1 MSTAATTE
9 PVSRPS
15 SKVIP
20 SPRGQFDNPETFLK
34 TIGRGCEKYVDKFKD
49 WDHLFRADG
58 IAMKKDMGIGP
69 KHRKWIMMWANKF
82 RLGIDPYFIPTSK
95 KHTMK
100 RSERLIR
107 AKRRRLKKN
116 SEQAAWEM
124 LKFETSFWDN
134 PGHGHQPRYERG
146 PQSLYEKLEQGSAEC
161 DELLGLFRERVAIEE
176 AYANSMRKL
185 SERQFAPQG
194 FGRDE
199 GATLK
204 TAYGG
209 LVAECLALSEAH
221 SDMALELQSS
231 VVMPLR
237 SFSSEH
243 RARVRASW
251 KIMDDTIRKASMEL
265 SQVDRNHRVYTQK
278 AAAAEQMRLNET
290 PNATQATHA
299 APGALAAA
307 EFEVKSRPS
316 IGTLLSPTDTPT
328 TSTFNAESPNQDT
341 EDEADADVAAQR
353 RLLAESGV
361 GVTRAVLPQVQGE
374 LDVASI
380 VLGNVALTR
389 HEFHVVLQRMQAEI
403 PQHDVKFGILGTFR
417 GLISGES
424 LAGWWCT
431 NYPTVVRNEADSIS
445 VGQSLM
451 AQGYLRLMGR
461 GSQFQSRANAY
472 YQWKRPA
479 LEFQSDDEDDSGD
492 EQPLGD
498 RRAHLGKTLTYERA
512 QREANE
518 ASQIYRDSVARAEIV
533 RTDLEEQLT
542 NYLDTMEVWELN
554 RMMNIKSTFGEY
566 ARVSKLPIQAEL
578 SIGDR
583 LEVYEESIKPQ
594 QDIQWAI
601 EHYGTG
607 RFTPRPIIF
616 RPFGLSPAEYQIF
629 GVALDEQLLVS
640 HKDIPLFPAKALSL
654 IRKSSRE
661 LAPDDRYTVWTT
673 RALLRNIHELRNTVN
688 RGSRVTLKQLRS
700 FDLSVV
706 ANALVLYFLE
716 LPQPLCPE
724 ELHGPLRA
732 IYSARSEKSTAESFT
747 TIKNLLSGISY
758 AHLKTIQTLFATLS
772 EQTKGG
778 STNERDSFIKS
789 VSKRLGPVILRG
801 KEIVGVSVSRIPE
814 IFVADLIENYDE
826 ILADIEA
833 KRPFK
838 PIPPPIKNTEADIQP
853 ESSSAVGGSE
863 LPPKTEALL
872 VQPRSSRTSID
883 AKQQQQLSVGG
894 ASSTTPKRLSA
905 NSSVSATGSNTG
917 DVSAPTP
924 ASKRGSTSSTSSNS
938 RQIVPSSADTLRAQN
953 SFDVDERLVDNILE
967 DANEAGGEEN
977 NMEFFLKD
985 EDSDGS
991 DNDTDNETDSNS
1003 IEAPAKTDAN
1013 GHNSANKASQTT

>member
-1 MSTAATTE
+1 
-9 PVSRPS
+9 
-15 SKVIP
+15 
-20 SPRGQFDNPETFLK
+20 
-34 TIGRGCEKYVDKFKD
+34 
-49 WDHLFRADG
+49 
-58 IAMKKDMGIGP
+58 
-69 KHRKWIMMWANKF
+69 
-82 RLGIDPYFIPTSK
+82 
-95 KHTMK
+95 
-100 RSERLIR
+100 
-107 AKRRRLKKN
+107 
-116 SEQAAWEM
+116 M

-134 PGHGHQPRYERG
+134 PGHGHQPQYERG
-146 PQSLYEKLEQGSAEC
+146 PQRLYEKLEQGSAEC

-176 AYANSMRKL
+176 AYATSLRKL
-185 SERQFAPQG
+185 SEREFAPQG

-209 LVAECLALSEAH
+209 LVAECLALAEAH

-265 SQVDRNHRVYTQK
+265 GQVDRNRRVYTQK
-278 AAAAEQMRLNET
+278 ASAAEQMRLKEA
-290 PNATQATHA
+290 PAATQSSDA
-299 APGALAAA
+299 APSEMMATA

-316 IGTLLSPTDTPT
+316 IGALSPAATPT
-328 TSTFNAESPNQDT
+328 TSTFSAESGSHDM
-341 EDEADADVAAQR
+341 EDEVDADVAAQR
-353 RLLAESGV
+353 RLLSESGV
-361 GVTRAVLPQVQGE
+361 GVPRTVLPQIQGE

-431 NYPTVVRNEADSIS
+431 NYPTVVRNETDSIS
-445 VGQSLM
+445 VGQSLTN
-451 AQGYLRLMGR
+451 QGYLRLMGR

-472 YQWKRPA
+472 YQWKRLA
-479 LEFQSDDEDDSGD
+479 LEFQSDDEGDSED
-492 EQPLGD
+492 EPLGN

-518 ASQIYRDSVARAEIV
+518 ASQIYRDSVTRAELV

-554 RMMNIKSTFGEY
+554 RLMNIKSTFGEV
-566 ARVSKLPIQAEL
+566 ARISKLPLQAEL
-578 SIGDR
+578 SISDR

-629 GVALDEQLLVS
+629 GVPLDEQLLVS
-640 HKDIPLFPAKALSL
+640 HKVIPLFPAKALSL
-654 IRKSSRE
+654 IMKSSRQLE
-661 LAPDDRYTVWTT
+661 PHDRFSIWTT

-706 ANALVLYFLE
+706 ANTLVLYFLE

-732 IYSARSEKSTAESFT
+732 IYSTRSEKSTVETFG
-747 TIKNLLSGISY
+747 TIRTLISGISY
-758 AHLKTIQTLFATLS
+758 SHLKTIQTLFGALS
-772 EQTKGG
+772 EIAKGG
-778 STNERDSFIKS
+778 ESSGDRDGFVKA
-789 VSKRLGPVILRG
+789 VSQRLGPVILRG

-814 IFVADLIENYDE
+814 IFVTDLVENYDD

-833 KRPFK
+833 KRPIK
-838 PIPPPIKNTEADIQP
+838 PIPPPIKNTDADILIQP
-853 ESSSAVGGSE
+853 EGTSASAENASLDIPSGGEGGLNSR
-863 LPPKTEALL
+863 PG
-872 VQPRSSRTSID
+872 RTSMD
-883 AKQQQQLSVGG
+883 TRQQQQQRRSAEGT
-894 ASSTTPKRLSA
+894 SSNTPKRISA
-905 NSSVSATGSNTG
+905 GSSVSATGSNAG
-917 DVSAPTP
+917 DVSAPAAPGTI
-924 ASKRGSTSSTSSNS
+924 SKRGSTSSTSSNS
-938 RQIVPSSADTLRAQN
+938 QQQQQIMPNSADTLRSQN
-953 SFDVDERLVDNILE
+953 SFDVDERLIDNILE
-967 DANEAGGEEN
+967 DANEVGGEAD
-977 NMEFFLKD
+977 NMDFFLKD

-991 DNDTDNETDSNS
+991 NDISDDETDSNS
-1003 IEAPAKTDAN
+1003 VDASSPPAKKKN
-1013 GHNSANKASQTT
+1013 GGTQSNSKKSTSQTS